1 MADLR
6 KLAKYIRWVYQN
18 CRKLNITFESCQM
31 FSSVIQFAFDIDM
44 FIIPHVLKVSNKE
57 GDDIG
62 LAIFTV
68 FLLDTGETRGAIDLG
83 GTSKKWFIRVVLTT

>member
-6 KLAKYIRWVYQN
+6 KLAKYIRWVYHVHQN
-18 CRKLNITFESCQM
+18 CRKPNVTFDSYQI

-68 FLLDTGETRGAIDLG
+68 FLLDTGETRGAMI
-83 GTSKKWFIRVVLTT
+83 